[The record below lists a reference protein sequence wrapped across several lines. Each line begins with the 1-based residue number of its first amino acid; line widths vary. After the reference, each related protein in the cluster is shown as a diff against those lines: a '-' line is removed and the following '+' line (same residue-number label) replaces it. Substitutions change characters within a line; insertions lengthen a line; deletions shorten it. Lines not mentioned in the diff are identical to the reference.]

1 MATLLAVIGL
11 LLTGSGLT
19 SRSVDTLLVSETSF
33 GSFDQATRITIGPD
47 GKIYV
52 IDSKINAILIFKSPQ
67 DSPSVLGG
75 YGWTAFTFDRP
86 TGIATDGLNIYVSDH
101 GNHRV
106 QRFDRY
112 SNLLSS
118 LSTRDT
124 TYAPAAFGYPTGVAL
139 SNQGD
144 LIILDSENL
153 RIVEFSADSRFERE
167 FGDLNTAGGKLQNPI
182 KVCSEGDR
190 YIYVLEKNRIVEFDF
205 YGNYLRSFAQ
215 DLTGDIVGGQSTTNG
230 IAAVST
236 DTLYW
241 FNADGSLASKVSF
254 GTLLAEEPVKSV
266 QDIAFF
272 GNRLFVLTLH
282 RCFVFDVES
291 AIH

>member
-1 MATLLAVIGL
+1 MATVFAVVGILLAE
-11 LLTGSGLT
+11 SGRTL
-19 SRSVDTLLVSETSF
+19 SLPDTLLVSETSF
-33 GSFDQATRITIGPD
+33 GSFDQATRITIGP
-47 GKIYV
+47 GGRIYV
-52 IDSKINAILIFKSPQ
+52 IDSKINAILIFKSAQ
-67 DSPSVLGG
+67 DSPTVLGG

-86 TGIATDGLNIYVSDH
+86 TGIATDGLNIYVSDY

-124 TYAPAAFGYPTGVAL
+124 TYAPAGFGYPTGVAL

-153 RIVEFSADSRFERE
+153 RVVEFSADSRFERD
-167 FGDLNTAGGKLQNPI
+167 FGGLNTAGGKLQNPI

-190 YIYVLEKNRIVEFDF
+190 YIYVLEKNRILEFDF
-205 YGNYLRSFAQ
+205 YGNYLRSFAE
-215 DLTGDIVGGQSTTNG
+215 DLPGDIVGGQSTSKG
-230 IAAVST
+230 IAAVSA

-241 FNADGSLASKVSF
+241 FDADGSLASRIPF
-254 GTLLAEEPVKSV
+254 GTLIAEEPVKSV

-272 GNRLFVLTLH
+272 GNRLFVLTPHL
-282 RCFVFDVES
+282 CFIFKIES
-291 AIH
+291 VNH